1 MLKCV
6 VFVVTEYGFRY
17 LEKHRKSIDETLSGA
32 GVKTVFLAYEE
43 TDAFAEKKGVL
54 YITDNSKALKNLLKK
69 NLYAIALY
77 HDKNRDVSFAD
88 ALYAVENVEELTY
101 KAYDEVYRR
110 LAGIP
115 WDILETQRLKVR
127 ESTVGDVKEF
137 YRIYR
142 EPSITYYME
151 DLFQDHDE
159 ENAYMEAY
167 IRQIYGF
174 YGFGMW
180 TVLLKNTGQVI
191 GRAGLSIREGYEL
204 PELGFV
210 IDVSHQGR
218 GYALEACR
226 AILTYAKEELCFEQV
241 QALVRQENEASIN
254 LLKKL
259 EFQYERNVV
268 ERGQEYLLLI
278 KSLQ

>member
-1 MLKCV
+1 M
-6 VFVVTEYGFRY
+6 
-17 LEKHRKSIDETLSGA
+17 
-32 GVKTVFLAYEE
+32 VFLAYEE
-43 TDAFAEKKGVL
+43 TDAFAEKEVL
-54 YITDNSKALKNLLKK
+54 YITDNSKTLKNLLKK

-151 DLFQDHDE
+151 DLFQDPDE

-174 YGFGMW
+174 YGLGMW

>member
-1 MLKCV
+1 
-6 VFVVTEYGFRY
+6 
-17 LEKHRKSIDETLSGA
+17 
-32 GVKTVFLAYEE
+32 
-43 TDAFAEKKGVL
+43 
-54 YITDNSKALKNLLKK
+54 
-69 NLYAIALY
+69 
-77 HDKNRDVSFAD
+77 
-88 ALYAVENVEELTY
+88 
-101 KAYDEVYRR
+101 
-110 LAGIP
+110 
-115 WDILETQRLKVR
+115 
-127 ESTVGDVKEF
+127 
-137 YRIYR
+137 
-142 EPSITYYME
+142 ME
-151 DLFQDHDE
+151 DLFQDPDE

-180 TVLLKNTGQVI
+180 TVLLKNTGHVI

-259 EFQYERNVV
+259 EFQYEKNVV
-268 ERGQEYLLLI
+268 ERGQEYLFLI

>member
-17 LEKHRKSIDETLSGA
+17 LEKHRKSIDETLNGV

-43 TDAFAEKKGVL
+43 TDAFAEKEVL
-54 YITDNSKALKNLLKK
+54 YITDNSKTLKNLLKK

-151 DLFQDHDE
+151 DLFQDPDE
-159 ENAYMEAY
+159 ENVYMEAY

-180 TVLLKNTGQVI
+180 TVLLKNTGHVI

>member
-6 VFVVTEYGFRY
+6 VFLVTEYGFHY
-17 LEKHRKSIDETLSGA
+17 LEKHRKSIDEVLNGA
-32 GVKTVFLAYEE
+32 GVKTLFLPCEE
-43 TDAFAEKKGVL
+43 TDTVAEKEVL
-54 YITDNSKALKNLLKK
+54 YITDNSKTLKNLLKK

-101 KAYDEVYRR
+101 RAYDEVYRR

-151 DLFQDHDE
+151 DLFQDPDE

-191 GRAGLSIREGYEL
+191 GRAGLSIREGYDL

-218 GYALEACR
+218 GYALEACS

-259 EFQYERNVV
+259 EFQYGRNVV
-268 ERGQEYLLLI
+268 ERGQEYLLFIRNLY
-278 KSLQ
+278 

>member
-6 VFVVTEYGFRY
+6 VFLVTEYGFHY
-17 LEKHRKSIDETLSGA
+17 LEKHRKSIDEILNGA
-32 GVKTVFLAYEE
+32 GVKTFFLPCEE
-43 TDAFAEKKGVL
+43 TDTVAEKEVL
-54 YITDNSKALKNLLKK
+54 YITDNSKTLKNLLKK

-115 WDILETQRLKVR
+115 WNILETQHLKVR

-151 DLFQDHDE
+151 DLFQDPDE

-191 GRAGLSIREGYEL
+191 GRAGLSIREGYDL

-218 GYALEACR
+218 GYALEACS

-259 EFQYERNVV
+259 EFQYGRNVV
-268 ERGQEYLLLI
+268 ERGQEYLLFIRNLY
-278 KSLQ
+278 

>member
-17 LEKHRKSIDETLSGA
+17 LEKHRKSIDETLNGA

-43 TDAFAEKKGVL
+43 TDAFAEKEVL

-69 NLYAIALY
+69 NLYAIALC

-127 ESTVGDVKEF
+127 E
-137 YRIYR
+137 YR

-151 DLFQDHDE
+151 DLFQDPDE